1 MNRKET
7 LIWSIIDNVIVACDI
22 PRADGT
28 HSITR
33 ECRIA

>member
-7 LIWSIIDNVIVACDI
+7 LIWSIIDNVIIACDI

-28 HSITR
+28 SGVR
-33 ECRIA
+33 RSS